1 MKIELMLEHAP
12 NAMRE
17 GGIFRF
23 DPACGESGKVAAYKA
38 IDAETGLAVAVVPAS
53 AIKIAEP

>member
-1 MKIELMLEHAP
+1 MNSCLSTPLTPCARAGYSGSNP
-12 NAMRE
+12 
-17 GGIFRF
+17 
-23 DPACGESGKVAAYKA
+23 SLGKVAAYKA

>member
-23 DPACGESGKVAAYKA
+23 ESLFGESGKGATYKA

-53 AIKIAEP
+53 AIKIVEP